1 VSFRAMWAIFAGRF
15 DEGEQLA
22 YQALAIGRYLPG
34 QDTTGLFSVQMFTLH
49 REQGRLQ
56 ELAPAIRHFVQT
68 APPHAVWRPG
78 LALIYT
84 ELGLIREARVEFEHL
99 ATDAFTTIPRDA
111 LWVACMVCLAEVCT
125 VLGDAPRAA
134 TLYQCLLPYQGYN
147 IIVGPTAVAYGA
159 ASRFLGMLA
168 ATMSRWEE
176 AQHHFADAITMNTRM
191 GARPWLAHTQYQ
203 YAAMLLARS
212 RPGDGEQAVCLLDE
226 ALSTARELG
235 MRALEERLIA
245 RIEERPV
252 SAPAAV
258 VSFDDLSRRELEV
271 LGLLAEGKSN
281 RDIAE
286 ALCISLPTVA
296 SHVRHILTKTGC
308 ANRTEVAA
316 YALRQSLTEP

>member
-1 VSFRAMWAIFAGRF
+1 
-15 DEGEQLA
+15 
-22 YQALAIGRYLPG
+22 
-34 QDTTGLFSVQMFTLH
+34 MFTLH